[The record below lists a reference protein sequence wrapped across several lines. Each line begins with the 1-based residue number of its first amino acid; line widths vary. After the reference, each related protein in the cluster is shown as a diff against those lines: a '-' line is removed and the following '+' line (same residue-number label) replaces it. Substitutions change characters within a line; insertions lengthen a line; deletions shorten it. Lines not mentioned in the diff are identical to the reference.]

1 MASVQNRANPMS
13 EYGEVRT
20 DLIRSTSGSF
30 TNATISGRLSGLTT
44 LSATTV
50 SGIATLAAVTGS
62 FTSVAAAPA
71 LRLST
76 TNTAVASGS
85 MGVGDII
92 IATGAGGGTAT
103 LYVKLASGSVNAIWT
118 VAGVYATAST

>member
-1 MASVQNRANPMS
+1 MASVQNRANPMC
-13 EYGEVRT
+13 EYGEIRT
-20 DLIRSTSGSF
+20 DLIRSTSGSL

-50 SGIATLAAVTGS
+50 SGIATLTAVTGS
-62 FTSVAAAPA
+62 FTSSVSAPA

-85 MGVGDII
+85 LGVGDIVV
-92 IATGAGGGTAT
+92 ATGAGGGTAT
-103 LYVKLASGSVNAIWT
+103 LYIKLASGSVNAIWT
-118 VAGVYATAST
+118 VAGVYSTAST